1 MPTKTTVW
9 DSTELLRDREDIAA
23 YLDAALEEAFETKD
37 VSAFNRAL
45 GAVARSQG
53 IRKIAEETGHGRES
67 LYKSL
72 SPDGNP
78 GFATILG
85 VLQSLG
91 IRLSALPADKR
102 ELERT

>member
-1 MPTKTTVW
+1 MPAKTALW
-9 DSTELLRDREDIAA
+9 DSAELLRDREDIAA

-37 VSAFNRAL
+37 VSVFNRAL
-45 GAVARSQG
+45 GVVARSHG
-53 IRKIAEETGHGRES
+53 MRKIAQESGQGRES

-78 GFATILG
+78 GFATIFT

-91 IRLSALPADKR
+91 IRLSALPAET
-102 ELERT
+102 ELEQT

>member
-1 MPTKTTVW
+1 MPAKTALW
-9 DSTELLRDREDIAA
+9 DSAELLRDREDIAA

-45 GAVARSQG
+45 GVVARSHG
-53 IRKIAEETGHGRES
+53 IRKIAQESGHGRES

-78 GFATILG
+78 GFATVFA

-91 IRLSALPADKR
+91 IRLSVLPAES
-102 ELERT
+102 ELEQT